1 MLYIGYA
8 EDVPGSE
15 EQRAALREE
24 HIAYLHGKPKKIVL
38 GGGLL
43 DGENVRFGNC
53 FVIFAENLAGAEA
66 WFANEPYN
74 KAGLFAS
81 LKITRISR
89 GVWNPELAANTK

>member
-8 EDVPGSE
+8 EDAPGKE

-24 HIAYLHGKPKKIVL
+24 HLRYLHGKPKKIVL

-43 DGENVRFGNC
+43 DGDNARLGNC
-53 FVIFAENLAGAEA
+53 FVIFAESLAAAQA
-66 WFANEPYN
+66 WFAEEPYN

-81 LKITRISR
+81 LEITRISR